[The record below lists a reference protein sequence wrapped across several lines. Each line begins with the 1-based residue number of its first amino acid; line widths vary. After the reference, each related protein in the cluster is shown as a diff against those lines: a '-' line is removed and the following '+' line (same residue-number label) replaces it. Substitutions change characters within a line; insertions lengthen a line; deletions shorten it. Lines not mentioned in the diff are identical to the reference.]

1 MSDYYQAT
9 GGGGQTGTGDDVAPA
24 SSPPPI
30 EDGKSADGSP
40 APEIGKSP
48 FEEAGVGSEAPPAPA
63 DETPSGGAPTGGGS
77 DDSATTPL
85 DAAKA
90 ASTPQEAYNAFVDQL
105 LLQLGFD
112 KLEEPQKG
120 QLVDAIKQRVEAR
133 VLRTLMTSLTEEQTK
148 ELNEEIEG
156 KGLSEEAIINL
167 LVEKAPNASTAILSA
182 LDDLYMEM
190 KEETDMLWKAAAAKA
205 ANDSDSRSDQNQ

>member
-1 MSDYYQAT
+1 MPT
-9 GGGGQTGTGDDVAPA
+9 PA
-24 SSPPPI
+24 ETPV
-30 EDGKSADGSP
+30 E
-40 APEIGKSP
+40 
-48 FEEAGVGSEAPPAPA
+48 PPA
-63 DETPSGGAPTGGGS
+63 ETPSGGSGTGQ
-77 DDSATTPL
+77 TPI

-90 ASTPQEAYNAFVDQL
+90 ASNPQEAYNAFIDQL
-105 LLQLGFD
+105 LIQLGFD

-120 QLVDAIKQRVEAR
+120 QLVDAVKQRVEAR

-148 ELNEEIEG
+148 ELNTEIEG

-190 KEETDMLWKAAAAKA
+190 KEETDMLWKAAGAKA
-205 ANDSDSRSDQNQ
+205 AADTEDAGGQGDQAQ